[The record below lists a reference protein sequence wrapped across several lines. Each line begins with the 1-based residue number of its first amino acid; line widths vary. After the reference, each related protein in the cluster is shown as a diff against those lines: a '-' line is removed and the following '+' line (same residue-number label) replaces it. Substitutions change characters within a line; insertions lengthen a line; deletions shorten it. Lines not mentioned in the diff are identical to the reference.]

1 MNSIKKFFLRFY
13 HMLYNA
19 YEGFIAD
26 NGYLNASALSYL
38 SLLAIVPVL
47 AVAFGIAKGF
57 GFEKS
62 LEDLILENFYQ
73 QPQFAQKLID
83 FAHSTLEHAHGSLIA
98 GIGAVALFWTAFGLL
113 GNFEKILNS
122 IWKIN
127 EMRPWARRL
136 PDYLAVLVLSP
147 LFIVLTGSLILFVMT
162 KIVEITANGGI
173 YSEMRFFI
181 YAIYYLFL
189 LAISWTFFTFIF
201 YFVPN
206 KQIPFE
212 ACLVAGIIS
221 GTLFQIIQWS
231 YIHFQVLLTSYN
243 AIYGSFAA
251 IPLFLVWLQLSWL
264 VTLIGGEISYYSTR
278 AKFTFSQAGEREKEA
293 TEKDLG
299 LLICLLSAER
309 ILKGD
314 YPISLEEI
322 SHNLK
327 IPLKALEVVGTKL
340 VDGHLLNK
348 IPSVNDQ
355 REVFLYQPARPLK
368 QITLA
373 DIYFVIGE
381 ALQQKWP
388 MEDIKSIDRIK
399 HFWEKFLEE
408 RNSPSNLSLNQ
419 LLLANTKK
427 QSGI

>member
-1 MNSIKKFFLRFY
+1 MNSIKKYFLRFF

-19 YEGFIAD
+19 YVGFISD

-38 SLLAIVPVL
+38 TLLSIVPVL

-57 GFEKS
+57 GFERS
-62 LEDLILENFYQ
+62 LENLILENFYQ

-83 FAHSTLEHAHGSLIA
+83 FAHSTLERAHGNLIA
-98 GIGAVALFWTAFGLL
+98 GIGALALFWTAFGLL

-147 LFIVLTGSLILFVMT
+147 LFLVLTGSLTLFVMT
-162 KIVEITANGGI
+162 KIVEITSSGGL

-189 LAISWTFFTFIF
+189 LIISWTFFTFIF
-201 YFVPN
+201 YFMPN
-206 KQIPFE
+206 KQVPWQ
-212 ACLVAGIIS
+212 ACMVAGIIS

-231 YIHFQVLLTSYN
+231 YIHFQLLVSSYN
-243 AIYGSFAA
+243 TIYGSFAA

-264 VTLIGGEISYYSTR
+264 ITLIGGEISYFYTR
-278 AKFTFSQAGEREKEA
+278 VKFALSQEAEREKEA

-309 ILKGD
+309 VQKGI

-327 IPLKALEVVGTKL
+327 IPLKALEVVGAKL

-355 REVFLYQPARPLK
+355 GEVFLYQPARPLK

-388 MEDIKSIDRIK
+388 MDDIKNIDRIK
-399 HFWEKFLEE
+399 QFWEKFLEE

-419 LLLANTKK
+419 LLFANSKK